1 MRVVIKLLS
10 PLQNKILPGW
20 QGTNAI
26 SANIY
31 IKEKVMS
38 LFGDYLLIVIS
49 MKMIVATMM
58 MSGIS
63 IDDVFGS

>member
-1 MRVVIKLLS
+1 
-10 PLQNKILPGW
+10 
-20 QGTNAI
+20 
-26 SANIY
+26 
-31 IKEKVMS
+31 MS

-63 IDDVFGS
+63 IDDVFSS